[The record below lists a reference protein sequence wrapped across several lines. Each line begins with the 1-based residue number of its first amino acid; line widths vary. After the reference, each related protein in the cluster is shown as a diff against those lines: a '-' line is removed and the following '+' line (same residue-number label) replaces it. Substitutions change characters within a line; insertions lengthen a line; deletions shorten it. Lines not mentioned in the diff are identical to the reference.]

1 MIAIASGFLLLILD
15 YNSVHVKWKEKLM
28 FAAINITEFLS
39 SKSSNFMIP
48 ITCSIIKG
56 HV

>member
-1 MIAIASGFLLLILD
+1 MVAIASGFLLLILN
-15 YNSVHVKWKEKLM
+15 YNAVHVKWKEKLI
-28 FAAINITEFLS
+28 FAAINIGEFLS

-48 ITCSIIKG
+48 ITCFIVKG